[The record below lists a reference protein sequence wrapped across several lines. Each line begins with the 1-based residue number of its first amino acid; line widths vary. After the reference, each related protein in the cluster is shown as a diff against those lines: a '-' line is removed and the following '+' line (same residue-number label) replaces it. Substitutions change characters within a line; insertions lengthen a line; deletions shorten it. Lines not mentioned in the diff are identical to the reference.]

1 WAGLGGIMFLRE
13 EKLFEKNS
21 AREIPQK
28 ISVVIPTWNEEKNLP
43 ETVRHLRAIPEI
55 SEIIVVDGGSS
66 DKTCEMVAQ
75 LNCRLLSAGSSR
87 GAQMRLGAAAA
98 SGEAILLVHADTWLP
113 PGAGCALQNCLRDKT
128 VVAGGFWKVFRQPA
142 FLLRGSKTKCF
153 FRLFLGGRLAGDQA
167 IFVRR
172 EALEKIGGVPALPLM
187 EEFELC
193 KRLRKVG
200 RLALADATV
209 ETSARRFFENGVLR
223 TYLRMWRVTI
233 KYFLGSSAEDLREL
247 YEKK

>member
-1 WAGLGGIMFLRE
+1 
-13 EKLFEKNS
+13 
-21 AREIPQK
+21 
-28 ISVVIPTWNEEKNLP
+28 NEEKNLP

-66 DKTCEMVAQ
+66 DKTCEMAAQ
-75 LNCRLLSAGSSR
+75 LNCRVLTAASSR

-98 SGEAILLVHADTWLP
+98 SGDAILLVHADTWLP
-113 PGAGCALQNCLRDKT
+113 PGAGRALQNCLRDKT
-128 VVAGGFWKVFRQPA
+128 VVAGGFWKVFRQPT

-153 FRLFLGGRLAGDQA
+153 FRWFVGGRLAGDQA

-172 EALEKIGGVPALPLM
+172 DALEKIGGVPALPLM

-193 KRLRKVG
+193 KRLRKIG
-200 RLALADATV
+200 RLALAEATV

-233 KYFLGSSAEDLREL
+233 KYFLGSSTEDLREL